1 MKYIFL
7 IGLSLFLFSFTFQI
21 NLNNDPT
28 EGVKVG
34 EKAPEF
40 NLKNIDGKTYSFEN
54 IKDANGNTPKGFIVV
69 FTCNTCPYAQANE
82 QRIIALHEEYA
93 PKGYPVV
100 AIQPNDAAQKPG
112 DSFEAMQKNAKEKGF
127 PYLYLIDE
135 KQEVYPKYGATKTPE
150 VFLVDKDLTVRYH
163 GAIDDSARDESGV
176 EEKYVEKA
184 IAALESGDEVSP
196 TITKAIGCGIKGS
209 KAN

>member
-7 IGLSLFLFSFTFQI
+7 IGLSLFLVSFTFQF
-21 NLNNDPT
+21 NLNSDPT

-54 IKDANGNTPKGFIVV
+54 IKDANGKAPKGYIVV

-100 AIQPNDAAQKPG
+100 AIQPNDPAQKPG

-176 EEKYVEKA
+176 EEKYVENA

-196 TITKAIGCGIKGS
+196 ITTKAIGCGIKGS